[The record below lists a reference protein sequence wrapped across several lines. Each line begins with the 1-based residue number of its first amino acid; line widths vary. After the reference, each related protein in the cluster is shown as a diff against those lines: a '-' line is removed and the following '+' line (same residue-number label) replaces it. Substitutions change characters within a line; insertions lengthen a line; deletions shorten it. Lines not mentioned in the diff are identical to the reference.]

1 MVIRILSIILYAF
14 FTLECFSSN
23 YPFRTWTSKTG
34 VKIEARFIETSG
46 DQLTIERSDSKKFV
60 FPLALLSN
68 EDQIYVRGTL
78 KSLSQTPLSSSEALP
93 IWSPAIISNWWQENA
108 QNDWSKAS
116 DRLIENLRD
125 IWVNKEKKICKR
137 RS

>member
-14 FTLECFSSN
+14 FTLECLSSN

-34 VKIEARFIETSG
+34 VKIEARFIESSG

-78 KSLSQTPLSSSEALP
+78 KSLSQALSNLKHLYHHLIPFLFGALLLYQ
-93 IWSPAIISNWWQENA
+93 IGGGKMQKTIGLKGRI
-108 QNDWSKAS
+108 D
-116 DRLIENLRD
+116 
-125 IWVNKEKKICKR
+125 
-137 RS
+137 